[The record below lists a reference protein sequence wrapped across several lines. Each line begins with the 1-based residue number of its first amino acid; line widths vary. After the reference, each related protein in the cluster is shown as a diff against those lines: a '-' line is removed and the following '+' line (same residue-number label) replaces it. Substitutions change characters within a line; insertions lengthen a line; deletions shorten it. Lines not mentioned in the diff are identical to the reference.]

1 MEQSDS
7 MNKVTPYKLA
17 TLASRINPER
27 CTSEPKGA
35 IAAAQ
40 ELLFQAKLAIGREEA
55 DRRERKDEAEAILKE
70 WDETHVD
77 WARGVKKIT
86 KEGRR
91 DRAIKLF
98 TQFMKHEPSEHARK
112 LSHYR
117 RDGFTLTDVFH
128 FEDCFTD
135 WKRQPKPKKGKQGR
149 RISDHDGRLR
159 TELVGLVPKKPQKRV

>member
-7 MNKVTPYKLA
+7 MNKVTPYELA

-27 CTSEPKGA
+27 CTSDPEGA

-40 ELLFQAKLAIGREEA
+40 ELLVQAERACNREKA
-55 DRRERKDEAEAILKE
+55 DRREKKEKLEALQKE
-70 WDETHVD
+70 WEETHVD
-77 WARGVKKIT
+77 WARGVKEIT
-86 KEGRR
+86 KEDRR

-98 TQFMKHEPSEHARK
+98 TQFMEHEPPEHARN
-112 LSHYR
+112 LNDYR
-117 RDGFTLTDVFH
+117 RDGFTLTQVFYL
-128 FEDCFTD
+128 EDHFTD

-159 TELVGLVPKKPQKRV
+159 TELVGLVPKKPRKRA